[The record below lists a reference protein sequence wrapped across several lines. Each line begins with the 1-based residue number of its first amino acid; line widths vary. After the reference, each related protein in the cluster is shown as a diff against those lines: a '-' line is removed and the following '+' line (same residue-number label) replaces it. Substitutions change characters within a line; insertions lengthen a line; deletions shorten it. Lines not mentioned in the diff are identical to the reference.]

1 MDARRTIFI
10 NGRYRGRPVTGV
22 ERYAHETVAA
32 FGRPFQFA
40 APRRAATGLA
50 GHLWE
55 QLVLPGRVGDGVLWS
70 PANTGPLAVAGQV
83 LTIHDLG
90 PLDHPEWYRPL
101 FAAWYRWLWPRLA
114 ARVRTVAAVSAFTR
128 RRLTERLGLREDR
141 IPVAPNGVDPAHFF
155 PRPESEIAGMRTRYS
170 LPDRYVLFIGTVQ
183 PRKNLSGLAE
193 AFVEIWR
200 EDPGLELVAAGGGRS
215 ARAAEVLPGV
225 RFLGRVPD
233 PTLPALYSGA
243 QAFVQPSFYE
253 GGALTMLEAM
263 ACGCPVAAARGS
275 ALEEYAG
282 EAARLFD
289 PGDPAA
295 IASAVRSLT
304 GAESRRRELRE
315 AGLARART
323 FTWQRTA
330 EAVEA
335 ALAAIGLRGSP

>member
-1 MDARRTIFI
+1 MII
-10 NGRYRGRPVTGV
+10 VNGRYRGRPVTGV
-22 ERYAHETVAA
+22 ERYAHETAAA
-32 FGRPFQFA
+32 FGRPFRIA
-40 APRRAATGLA
+40 APRRTATGLA

-55 QLVLPGRVGDGVLWS
+55 QLVLPGRVGGGVLWS

-114 ARVRTVAAVSAFTR
+114 ARVSTVAAVSEFTR
-128 RRLTERLGLREDR
+128 RRIAERLGLPEDR
-141 IPVAPNGVDPAHFF
+141 IPVAPNGVDPVHFC
-155 PRPESEIAGMRTRYS
+155 PRPESEIAGMRTRYD
-170 LPDRYVLFIGTVQ
+170 LPDRYVLFVGTVQ

-193 AFVEIWR
+193 AFAEIR
-200 EDPGLELVAAGGGRS
+200 IEDPGLGLVAAGGGGRS
-215 ARAAEVLPGV
+215 VRAAERLPGV

-233 PTLPALYSGA
+233 AALPALYSGA

-295 IASAVRSLT
+295 IAGAVRSLT
-304 GAESRRRELRE
+304 GAENRLRELRE
-315 AGLARART
+315 AGLERASK
-323 FTWQRTA
+323 FTWKRTA
-330 EAVEA
+330 EEVEA
-335 ALAAIGLRGSP
+335 ALAAIRPPGSP